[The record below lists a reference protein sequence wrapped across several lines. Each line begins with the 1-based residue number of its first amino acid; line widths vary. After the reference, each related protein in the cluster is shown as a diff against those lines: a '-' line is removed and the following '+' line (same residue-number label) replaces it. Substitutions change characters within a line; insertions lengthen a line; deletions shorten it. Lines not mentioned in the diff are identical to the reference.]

1 MENIE
6 EVNKGQIFKRK
17 QNTFKGISGFNNNNG
32 SRRPWNDILSLNKS
46 NNYDLEFLNKD
57 KIKTCSDK

>member
-1 MENIE
+1 MQQRDKKMENIE

-32 SRRPWNDILSLNKS
+32 SRRP
-46 NNYDLEFLNKD
+46 
-57 KIKTCSDK
+57 